1 LGLFLYKGIMSHVG
15 VSMKSIIAIVM
26 AALLFLISCVS
37 TQNMTE
43 EEREAIRKSNERYE
57 RMRGPG

>member
-1 LGLFLYKGIMSHVG
+1 MSHVG